1 VSTTT
6 RPPQFGEAYGY
17 TEGQAG
23 VADVARSADVI
34 VPMIVKR
41 FAPERVID
49 LGCGAGDWLRAFLR
63 HGAREVHGYDGP
75 WVPASSLRIPATA
88 FTAIDFHAELPPA
101 SRCDLAMSLEVA
113 EHVDR
118 PTAGKCVEFLCRAS
132 DVVLFS
138 AAIPGQGGHGH
149 INEQYQ
155 DRWIALFASLGYEAF
170 DLIRPSIWMDARV
183 SWWYQQNVLV
193 FANRAAQA
201 RFGLETQPFMANV
214 VHPALYEKNT
224 DPRNYPIREIVKHLP
239 HYVGSRLGLK
249 RST

>member
-1 VSTTT
+1 MD
-6 RPPQFGEAYGY
+6 RPAQSGAAYGY

-34 VPMIVKR
+34 VPMVMAR
-41 FAPERVID
+41 FAPARVVD
-49 LGCGAGDWLRAFLR
+49 LGCGAGDWLAAFLR
-63 HGAREVHGYDGP
+63 HGARDVQGYDGP

-88 FTAIDFHAELPPA
+88 FTAIDFHMSLPSI

-118 PTAGKCVEFLCRAS
+118 EAAARCIEFLCRAS

-155 DRWIALFASLGYEAF
+155 DRWIAQFEAQGYGAF
-170 DLIRPSIWMDARV
+170 DLIRPAIWMDARV
-183 SWWYQQNVLV
+183 SWWYQQNVLI
-193 FANRAAQA
+193 FANAAGQA
-201 RFGLETQPFMANV
+201 RFGLQPQAFMANV
-214 VHPALYEKNT
+214 VHPALYEKNM

-249 RST
+249 SGT

>member
-1 VSTTT
+1 MA
-6 RPPQFGEAYGY
+6 RPEQFAEAYGY
-17 TEGQAG
+17 TEGQPG
-23 VADVARSADVI
+23 VAAVGQSADVI
-34 VPMIVKR
+34 VPIVMRR
-41 FAPERVID
+41 FAPRRVID
-49 LGCGAGDWLRAFLR
+49 LGCGVGDWLQAFAA
-63 HGAREVHGYDGP
+63 HGATDVKGYDGP
-75 WVPASSLRIPATA
+75 WVPRSALRIPPSA
-88 FTAIDFHAELPPA
+88 FTAIDFHAELPA
-101 SRCDLAMSLEVA
+101 VERCDLAMCLEVA
-113 EHVDR
+113 EHVEAA
-118 PTAGKCVEFLCRAS
+118 TAVRCAEFLCRAS

-155 DRWIALFASLGYEAF
+155 DRWIALFASLGYGAF

-193 FANRAAQA
+193 FANAAAQA
-201 RFGLETQPFMANV
+201 RFALEPQPFMASI

-249 RST
+249 TP